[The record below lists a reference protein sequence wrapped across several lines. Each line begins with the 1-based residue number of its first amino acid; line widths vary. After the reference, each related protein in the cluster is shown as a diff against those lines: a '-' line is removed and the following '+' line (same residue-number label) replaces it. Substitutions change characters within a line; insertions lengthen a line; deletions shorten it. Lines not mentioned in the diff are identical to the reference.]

1 MTISG
6 AQDSSGDVDL
16 TSAGSAGWRSGA
28 TSVLVRIPPVA
39 TVSVE
44 EPGRLVTSFDV
55 EGESAAIEVADHP
68 TLLPVFVGSESA
80 GSEGSASDA
89 TVTGLDGRAIPAQ
102 LLGSGVLP
110 RKLGTGALADLASAL
125 SVMGSAPN
133 SLDYQVWLSAD
144 APPSIR
150 AALEADGYE
159 VLAVDSVDERLS
171 ELARGSDALAL
182 RLFLVAAVVA
192 LVIAAGTLLA
202 GTFITARRRAYE
214 LAAMRSLGADNRVL
228 VRSGR
233 TRTAR
238 SRFHRNGSRP
248 GRGSGGRSHHPAQPA
263 DVGVS
268 AVHPSP
274 WFGPAWLPVLATIAG
289 VLLLLGLVAEVGARR
304 TARLAQPD
312 LLRAVQE

>member
-1 MTISG
+1 MT
-6 AQDSSGDVDL
+6 L
-16 TSAGSAGWRSGA
+16 
-28 TSVLVRIPPVA
+28 
-39 TVSVE
+39 
-44 EPGRLVTSFDV
+44 
-55 EGESAAIEVADHP
+55 
-68 TLLPVFVGSESA
+68 A

-133 SLDYQVWLSAD
+133 SLDYQVWLAAD

-159 VLAVDSVDERLS
+159 VLAVDSVDERLN

-202 GTFITARRRAYE
+202 GTFITHAGGPTSSRRC
-214 LAAMRSLGADNRVL
+214 
-228 VRSGR
+228 VRSAR
-233 TRTAR
+233 TT
-238 SRFHRNGSRP
+238 
-248 GRGSGGRSHHPAQPA
+248 
-263 DVGVS
+263 VS
-268 AVHPSP
+268 
-274 WFGPAWLPVLATIAG
+274 W
-289 VLLLLGLVAEVGARR
+289 
-304 TARLAQPD
+304 
-312 LLRAVQE
+312 